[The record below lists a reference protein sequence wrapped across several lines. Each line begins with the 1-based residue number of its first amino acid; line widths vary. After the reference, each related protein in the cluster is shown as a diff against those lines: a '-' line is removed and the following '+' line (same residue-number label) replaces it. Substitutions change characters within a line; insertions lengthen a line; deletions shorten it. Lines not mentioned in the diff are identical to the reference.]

1 MQRPWRVGFPVCG
14 SLARSLNRAI
24 KEHSCPLT
32 YRLNT
37 PIHFPI
43 LSRRQGRMDRGE
55 AAVIQLALIEGVRTV
70 CIDEVVGRRVARL
83 NGLSVTGSIGV
94 LLRARRQGHGV
105 SLRAAI
111 DRMRARGM
119 WLGDD
124 VVRFALREAG
134 EGDSV

>member
-1 MQRPWRVGFPVCG
+1 
-14 SLARSLNRAI
+14 
-24 KEHSCPLT
+24 
-32 YRLNT
+32 
-37 PIHFPI
+37 
-43 LSRRQGRMDRGE
+43 MDRGE

-105 SLRAAI
+105 SRRAAI

>member
-1 MQRPWRVGFPVCG
+1 
-14 SLARSLNRAI
+14 
-24 KEHSCPLT
+24 
-32 YRLNT
+32 
-37 PIHFPI
+37 
-43 LSRRQGRMDRGE
+43 MDRGE